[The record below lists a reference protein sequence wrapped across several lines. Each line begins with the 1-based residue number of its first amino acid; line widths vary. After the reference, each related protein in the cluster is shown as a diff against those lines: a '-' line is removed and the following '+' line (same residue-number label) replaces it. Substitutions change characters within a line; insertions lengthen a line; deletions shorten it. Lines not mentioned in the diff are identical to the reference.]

1 MLLSTM
7 PGGSVTPERVHR
19 ATASRYLDERRI
31 LMPFIARHD
40 CNDVPG
46 ATDES
51 VQNAIV
57 ARFGKRATSFYRLPF
72 PVRLR

>member
-7 PGGSVTPERVHR
+7 PGGSVKPERVHR
-19 ATASRYLDERRI
+19 ATASRYHDERRI
-31 LMPFIARHD
+31 LVPFIARHD
-40 CNDVPG
+40 CSDARD

-57 ARFGKRATSFYRLPF
+57 ARLGKRATSFYRLPF